1 MPINKWMLNDQND
14 PTDNT
19 ATPQGVQ
26 TGSQGEQTNNPF
38 IQSPQMPIVD
48 DLRENVKNQIRQ
60 LTQSDEQLLR
70 VMPLIVD
77 QLFEQYQSLQK
88 RLNSF
93 GDVNQQIRE
102 LMDLAIQR
110 GKEIMPQ
117 PPEPPSFTKNEA
129 IAMFLTSLI
138 NWRAAGIASQQL
150 LEEKKKDYENRFE
163 KYKVMSQLALDE
175 YNKTMTRISALSQQM
190 AQFELTAAQRQH
202 AVMQTL
208 ATLFPQ
214 LETIR
219 FRKEREALNAMLQLY
234 KTEYQYHFQQY
245 LQKGIW
251 DLKIEELKALRERTL
266 ANLSAVA
273 INANNPGL
281 FHMATL
287 ALQHINPLF
296 DLPSVRQAGEE
307 VYQYLQQQAELQTQQ
322 RVLNNLLRDAQIR
335 QTIAQARQAE
345 INANLLE
352 EFGRTIEALKIEEA
366 KAKIALT
373 HAQRQF
379 LQTKGKDLMERAKK
393 GELTVRDLATIM
405 ELGLLGMVVSENQ
418 QLISDPTQRNRLR
431 DLSLRLYFGGQNV
444 LGQFLPQFNTQ
455 SPQLPQNQPQ
465 GRSQSNP
472 LFDTG
477 RYTFE
482 LMDPFGVGN

>member
-1 MPINKWMLNDQND
+1 MPINRWMFNDQEE
-14 PTDNT
+14 PTQKDQ
-19 ATPQGVQ
+19 AKPQIDQ
-26 TGSQGEQTNNPF
+26 PSNPF
-38 IQSPQMPIVD
+38 VQSPQMPEVD
-48 DLRENVKNQIRQ
+48 RLRTNVEEQIRQ
-60 LTQSDEQLLR
+60 LSQSDEQFLQVLK
-70 VMPLIVD
+70 LTTD
-77 QLFEQYQSLQK
+77 QLLEQYQSLQK
-88 RLNSF
+88 RLDSF
-93 GDVNQQIRE
+93 GDINQQIRE
-102 LMDLAIQR
+102 LMDIAIHR
-110 GKEIMPQ
+110 GKEIMPE
-117 PPEPPSFTKNEA
+117 PPKPPSFSKNEA

-150 LEEKKKDYENRFE
+150 LEEKKKDYENQFE
-163 KYKVMSQLALDE
+163 KYKIMSQLALDE
-175 YNKTMTRISALSQQM
+175 YNKTMTRVAALSQQL
-190 AQFELTAAQRQH
+190 AQFEVGAAQRQN
-202 AVMQTL
+202 AIMQTL

-219 FRKEREALNAMLQLY
+219 YRKERDALNAMLQLY

-245 LQKGIW
+245 LQRGIW

-281 FHMATL
+281 FQMATL
-287 ALQHINPLF
+287 ALQQINPIF

-366 KAKIALT
+366 KARIALT

-379 LQTKGKDLMERAKK
+379 LQTKGKDLVERAKK
-393 GELTVRDLATIM
+393 GELSVRDLATIM

-455 SPQLPQNQPQ
+455 PPQLPQTTPQ
-465 GRSQSNP
+465 GRTQSNP

-477 RYTFE
+477 GYTFE